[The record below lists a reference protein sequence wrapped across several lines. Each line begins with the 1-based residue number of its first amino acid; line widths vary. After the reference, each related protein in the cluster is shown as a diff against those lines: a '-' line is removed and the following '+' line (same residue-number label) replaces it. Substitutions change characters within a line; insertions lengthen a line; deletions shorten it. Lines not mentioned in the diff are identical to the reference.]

1 MIRRN
6 RSARRTREDIVVDVV
21 NYALLTI
28 VGIVMLYPF
37 YYTIIC
43 SFSDGI
49 DLMKGGVYLFP
60 RVWSLASY
68 KLFLSDASW
77 QSAFFVSVARTLV
90 GTVLCTLLTTVFAY
104 GLSRRELL
112 FRKSYTMMVI
122 ITMYFSGGL
131 IPYYVTIMQLGM
143 INTFWVMVIPGAIS
157 AYNVIVFKTF
167 FMSIPEALRES
178 ASLDGAGHVR
188 ILFQIVLPL
197 SKAVLATF
205 ALFSIVGYWNDYMTA
220 LLYLRDDTKY
230 PIQLLM
236 RRLLVLMDYKD
247 ASTAQMLKDFQKI
260 STRTTKAAATIIT
273 VVPVLCVY
281 PFMQKHFAKGVLVGS
296 IKA

>member
-1 MIRRN
+1 MVGKKVT
-6 RSARRTREDIVVDVV
+6 AFDVV
-21 NYALLTI
+21 LVVIMVLLSAIFLYPLLNMLALSFSDSQELKSLPVYLWPKGFSLESYKALLGDSRTLLYYWNTVKYAFVGTVIMLLTTSLMAYPLSIPALRGRRFVSVLLTI
-28 VGIVMLYPF
+28 TM
-37 YYTIIC
+37 
-43 SFSDGI
+43 
-49 DLMKGGVYLFP
+49 
-60 RVWSLASY
+60 
-68 KLFLSDASW
+68 
-77 QSAFFVSVARTLV
+77 FF
-90 GTVLCTLLTTVFAY
+90 G
-104 GLSRRELL
+104 
-112 FRKSYTMMVI
+112 
-122 ITMYFSGGL
+122 GGL

>member
-1 MIRRN
+1 MVTKKVT
-6 RSARRTREDIVVDVV
+6 AFDVV
-21 NYALLTI
+21 LVILMILLSAIFIYPLLNMLALSFSDSQELKSLPVYLMPKGFSLESYKALLNDSRTILYYWNTIQYAAVGTVIMLLTTSLMAYPLSIPSMRGRKLVSILLTI
-28 VGIVMLYPF
+28 TM
-37 YYTIIC
+37 
-43 SFSDGI
+43 
-49 DLMKGGVYLFP
+49 
-60 RVWSLASY
+60 
-68 KLFLSDASW
+68 
-77 QSAFFVSVARTLV
+77 FF
-90 GTVLCTLLTTVFAY
+90 G
-104 GLSRRELL
+104 
-112 FRKSYTMMVI
+112 
-122 ITMYFSGGL
+122 GGL

-143 INTFWVMVIPGAIS
+143 IDSFWVMVIPGAIS

-167 FMSIPEALRES
+167 FMSIPESLRES
-178 ASLDGAGHVR
+178 AGLDGAGHFR
-188 ILFQIVLPL
+188 ILFQIILPL
-197 SKAVLATF
+197 SKAVIATF

-247 ASTAQMLKDFQKI
+247 ASTAQLLKDYRAI
-260 STRTTKAAATIIT
+260 SSRTTKAASTIIT

>member
-1 MIRRN
+1 MVGKKVT
-6 RSARRTREDIVVDVV
+6 AFDVV
-21 NYALLTI
+21 LVVIMVLLSAMFLYPLLNMLALSFSDSQELKSLPVYLWPKGFSLESYKALLGDSRTLLYYWNTIKYASVGTVIMLLTTSLMAYPLSIPALRGRRFVSVLLTI
-28 VGIVMLYPF
+28 TM
-37 YYTIIC
+37 
-43 SFSDGI
+43 
-49 DLMKGGVYLFP
+49 
-60 RVWSLASY
+60 
-68 KLFLSDASW
+68 
-77 QSAFFVSVARTLV
+77 FF
-90 GTVLCTLLTTVFAY
+90 G
-104 GLSRRELL
+104 
-112 FRKSYTMMVI
+112 
-122 ITMYFSGGL
+122 GGL

>member
-1 MIRRN
+1 MVTKKVT
-6 RSARRTREDIVVDVV
+6 AFDVV
-21 NYALLTI
+21 LVILMILLSAIFIYPLLNMLALSFSDSQELKSLPVYLMPKGFSLESYKALLNDSRTILYYWNTIQYAAVGTVIMLLTTSLMAYPLSIPSMRGRKLVSILLTI
-28 VGIVMLYPF
+28 TM
-37 YYTIIC
+37 
-43 SFSDGI
+43 
-49 DLMKGGVYLFP
+49 
-60 RVWSLASY
+60 
-68 KLFLSDASW
+68 
-77 QSAFFVSVARTLV
+77 FF
-90 GTVLCTLLTTVFAY
+90 G
-104 GLSRRELL
+104 
-112 FRKSYTMMVI
+112 
-122 ITMYFSGGL
+122 GGL

-143 INTFWVMVIPGAIS
+143 IDSFWVMVIPGAIS

-167 FMSIPEALRES
+167 FMSIPESLRES
-178 ASLDGAGHVR
+178 AGLDGAGHFR
-188 ILFQIVLPL
+188 ILFQIILPL
-197 SKAVLATF
+197 SKAVIATF

-247 ASTAQMLKDFQKI
+247 ASTAQLLKDYRAI
-260 STRTTKAAATIIT
+260 SSRTTKSAATIIT

>member
-1 MIRRN
+1 MVGKKVT
-6 RSARRTREDIVVDVV
+6 AFDVV
-21 NYALLTI
+21 LVVIMVLLSAMFLYPLLNMLALSFSDSQELKSLPVYLWPKGFSLESYKALLGDSRTLLYYWNTVKYASVGTVIMLLTTSLMAYPLSIPALRGRRFVSVLLTI
-28 VGIVMLYPF
+28 
-37 YYTIIC
+37 
-43 SFSDGI
+43 
-49 DLMKGGVYLFP
+49 
-60 RVWSLASY
+60 
-68 KLFLSDASW
+68 
-77 QSAFFVSVARTLV
+77 
-90 GTVLCTLLTTVFAY
+90 
-104 GLSRRELL
+104 
-112 FRKSYTMMVI
+112 TMFI
-122 ITMYFSGGL
+122 GGGL
-131 IPYYVTIMQLGM
+131 IPYYVTIMRLKL
-143 INTFWVMVIPGAIS
+143 IDTFWVMVLPGAIS

>member
-1 MIRRN
+1 MVGKKVT
-6 RSARRTREDIVVDVV
+6 AFDVV
-21 NYALLTI
+21 LVVIMVLLSAIFLYPLLNMLALSFSDSQELKSLPVYLWPKGFSLESYKALLGDSRTLLYYWNTVKYASVGTVIMLLTTSLMAYPLSIPALRGRKFVSVLLTI
-28 VGIVMLYPF
+28 TM
-37 YYTIIC
+37 
-43 SFSDGI
+43 
-49 DLMKGGVYLFP
+49 
-60 RVWSLASY
+60 
-68 KLFLSDASW
+68 
-77 QSAFFVSVARTLV
+77 FF
-90 GTVLCTLLTTVFAY
+90 G
-104 GLSRRELL
+104 
-112 FRKSYTMMVI
+112 
-122 ITMYFSGGL
+122 GGL

>member
-1 MIRRN
+1 MVTKKVT
-6 RSARRTREDIVVDVV
+6 AFDVV
-21 NYALLTI
+21 LVIIMVLLSAIFIYPLLNMLAL
-28 VGIVMLYPF
+28 
-37 YYTIIC
+37 
-43 SFSDGI
+43 SFSDSQE
-49 DLMKGGVYLFP
+49 LKSLPVYLTPKGF
-60 RVWSLASY
+60 SLESY
-68 KLFLSDASW
+68 TALLNDS
-77 QSAFFVSVARTLV
+77 RTILYYWNTIQYAAV
-90 GTVLCTLLTTVFAY
+90 GTVIMLLATSLMAY
-104 GLSRRELL
+104 PLSIPALL
-112 FRKSYTMMVI
+112 G
-122 ITMYFSGGL
+122 GGL

-143 INTFWVMVIPGAIS
+143 IDSFWVMVVPGAIS

-167 FMSIPEALRES
+167 FMSIPESLRES
-178 ASLDGAGHVR
+178 AGLDGAGHFR
-188 ILFQIVLPL
+188 ILFQIILPL
-197 SKAVLATF
+197 SKAVIATF

-247 ASTAQMLKDFQKI
+247 ASTAQLLKDYRAI
-260 STRTTKAAATIIT
+260 SSRTTKAAATIIT

>member
-1 MIRRN
+1 MVGKKVT
-6 RSARRTREDIVVDVV
+6 AFDVV
-21 NYALLTI
+21 LVVIMVLLSAMFLYPLLNMLALSFSDSQELKSLPVYLWPKGFSLESYKALLGDSRTLLYYWNTIKYASVGTVIMLLTTSLMAYPLSIPALRGRKFVSVLLTI
-28 VGIVMLYPF
+28 TM
-37 YYTIIC
+37 
-43 SFSDGI
+43 
-49 DLMKGGVYLFP
+49 
-60 RVWSLASY
+60 
-68 KLFLSDASW
+68 
-77 QSAFFVSVARTLV
+77 FF
-90 GTVLCTLLTTVFAY
+90 G
-104 GLSRRELL
+104 
-112 FRKSYTMMVI
+112 
-122 ITMYFSGGL
+122 GGL

>member
-1 MIRRN
+1 MVGKKVT
-6 RSARRTREDIVVDVV
+6 AFDVV
-21 NYALLTI
+21 LVVIMVLLSAMFLYPLLNMLALSFSDSQELKSLPVYLWPKGFSLESYKALLGDNRTLLYYWNTIKYASVGTVIMLLTTSLMAYPLSIPALRGRRFVSVLLTI
-28 VGIVMLYPF
+28 TM
-37 YYTIIC
+37 
-43 SFSDGI
+43 
-49 DLMKGGVYLFP
+49 
-60 RVWSLASY
+60 
-68 KLFLSDASW
+68 
-77 QSAFFVSVARTLV
+77 FF
-90 GTVLCTLLTTVFAY
+90 G
-104 GLSRRELL
+104 
-112 FRKSYTMMVI
+112 
-122 ITMYFSGGL
+122 GGL

-281 PFMQKHFAKGVLVGS
+281 PFMQKHFAKGVLIGAV
-296 IKA
+296 KE

>member
-1 MIRRN
+1 M
-6 RSARRTREDIVVDVV
+6 
-21 NYALLTI
+21 
-28 VGIVMLYPF
+28 
-37 YYTIIC
+37 
-43 SFSDGI
+43 
-49 DLMKGGVYLFP
+49 
-60 RVWSLASY
+60 
-68 KLFLSDASW
+68 
-77 QSAFFVSVARTLV
+77 FF
-90 GTVLCTLLTTVFAY
+90 G
-104 GLSRRELL
+104 
-112 FRKSYTMMVI
+112 
-122 ITMYFSGGL
+122 GGL

-143 INTFWVMVIPGAIS
+143 IDSFWVMVIPGAIS

-167 FMSIPEALRES
+167 FMSIPESLRES
-178 ASLDGAGHVR
+178 AGLDGAGHFR
-188 ILFQIVLPL
+188 ILFQIILPL
-197 SKAVLATF
+197 SKAVIATF

-247 ASTAQMLKDFQKI
+247 ASTAQLLKDYRAI
-260 STRTTKAAATIIT
+260 SSRTTKAAATIIT

>member
-1 MIRRN
+1 MNQVRKKVTPFDAFLVALMVLMSCIFIYPLLNMLALSFSNSQELKSSPVYLWPIGFSLESYKALLSDN
-6 RSARRTREDIVVDVV
+6 RILLYYWNTIK
-21 NYALLTI
+21 YAAVGTVIMLLCTSLMAYPLSIPSMRGRKLVSILLTI
-28 VGIVMLYPF
+28 TM
-37 YYTIIC
+37 
-43 SFSDGI
+43 
-49 DLMKGGVYLFP
+49 
-60 RVWSLASY
+60 
-68 KLFLSDASW
+68 
-77 QSAFFVSVARTLV
+77 FF
-90 GTVLCTLLTTVFAY
+90 G
-104 GLSRRELL
+104 
-112 FRKSYTMMVI
+112 
-122 ITMYFSGGL
+122 GGL

-143 INTFWVMVIPGAIS
+143 IDSFWVMVIPGAIS

-167 FMSIPEALRES
+167 FMSIPESLRES
-178 ASLDGAGHVR
+178 AGLDGAGHFR
-188 ILFQIVLPL
+188 ILFQIILPL
-197 SKAVLATF
+197 SKAVIATF

-247 ASTAQMLKDFQKI
+247 ASTAQLLKDYRAI
-260 STRTTKAAATIIT
+260 SSRTTKAAATIIT

>member
-1 MIRRN
+1 MVGKKVT
-6 RSARRTREDIVVDVV
+6 AFDVV
-21 NYALLTI
+21 LVVIMVLLSAMFLYPLLNMLALSFSDSQALKSLPVYLWPKGFSLESYKALLGDSRTLLYYWNTIKYASVGTVIMLLTTSLMAYPLSIPALRGRKFVSVLLTI
-28 VGIVMLYPF
+28 TM
-37 YYTIIC
+37 
-43 SFSDGI
+43 
-49 DLMKGGVYLFP
+49 
-60 RVWSLASY
+60 
-68 KLFLSDASW
+68 
-77 QSAFFVSVARTLV
+77 FF
-90 GTVLCTLLTTVFAY
+90 G
-104 GLSRRELL
+104 
-112 FRKSYTMMVI
+112 
-122 ITMYFSGGL
+122 GGL

-296 IKA
+296 INA

>member
-1 MIRRN
+1 MVLVVIMVLL
-6 RSARRTREDIVVDVV
+6 SAMFLYPLLNMLALSFSDSQALKSLPVYLWPKGFSLESYKALLGDSRTLLYYWNTIK
-21 NYALLTI
+21 YASVGTVIMLLTTSLMAYPLSIPALRGRKFVSVLLTI
-28 VGIVMLYPF
+28 TM
-37 YYTIIC
+37 
-43 SFSDGI
+43 
-49 DLMKGGVYLFP
+49 
-60 RVWSLASY
+60 
-68 KLFLSDASW
+68 
-77 QSAFFVSVARTLV
+77 FF
-90 GTVLCTLLTTVFAY
+90 G
-104 GLSRRELL
+104 
-112 FRKSYTMMVI
+112 
-122 ITMYFSGGL
+122 GGL

>member
-1 MIRRN
+1 MVTKKVT
-6 RSARRTREDIVVDVV
+6 AFDVV
-21 NYALLTI
+21 LVILMILLSAIFIYPLLNMLALSFSDSQELKSLPVYLMPKGFSLESYKALLNDSRTILYYWNTIQYATVGTVIMLLTTSLMAYPLSIPSMRGRKLVSILLTI
-28 VGIVMLYPF
+28 TM
-37 YYTIIC
+37 
-43 SFSDGI
+43 
-49 DLMKGGVYLFP
+49 
-60 RVWSLASY
+60 
-68 KLFLSDASW
+68 
-77 QSAFFVSVARTLV
+77 FF
-90 GTVLCTLLTTVFAY
+90 G
-104 GLSRRELL
+104 
-112 FRKSYTMMVI
+112 
-122 ITMYFSGGL
+122 GGL

-143 INTFWVMVIPGAIS
+143 IDSFWVMVIPGAIS

-167 FMSIPEALRES
+167 FMSIPESLRES
-178 ASLDGAGHVR
+178 AGLDGAGHFR
-188 ILFQIVLPL
+188 ILFQIILPL
-197 SKAVLATF
+197 SKAVIATF

-247 ASTAQMLKDFQKI
+247 ASTAQLLKDYRAI
-260 STRTTKAAATIIT
+260 SSRTTKAAATIIT